1 MRHWIAVFAALALAG
16 CDAVIVSEPVQH
28 NYYTAG
34 EEDYAA
40 RNGAIRVEV
49 AGDTFGMGR
58 EEFANEVVAW
68 MRGGYYRHD
77 FFTREAS
84 RATDPRYKIVMM
96 FNPDPAVSGTALCA
110 AAQPY
115 QPVPPAPGGR
125 TSLLAAFCG
134 RGLALSEA
142 QGWVPVSGVRDPK
155 LAELI
160 TRVTNSLFPK
170 FDVRQS
176 IEGTG
181 F

>member
-1 MRHWIAVFAALALAG
+1 V
-16 CDAVIVSEPVQH
+16 
-28 NYYTAG
+28 
-34 EEDYAA
+34 
-40 RNGAIRVEV
+40 
-49 AGDTFGMGR
+49 GDTLGMAR

-115 QPVPPAPGGR
+115 QPVPPPPGGR

-134 RGLALSEA
+134 GALALSETE
-142 QGWVPVSGVRDPK
+142 GWAPVSGVKDPK
-155 LAELI
+155 FAELI
-160 TRVTNSLFPK
+160 TRVTNSLFAK
-170 FDVRQS
+170 FDVRRGIGS
-176 IEGTG
+176 ADL
-181 F
+181 